1 MILLKKIFRFIK
13 IFLICIV
20 GFVLVYLIVEL
31 CLSRISVS
39 GEVSENPSVAIY
51 IITNGDHTDIV
62 VPVRNEQID
71 WSEKIKFT
79 NTISKDTTYSYL
91 AIGWGDKGFYLDTP
105 TWSQLKFSVA
115 FKAVFGINTTAMH
128 TTFYHKMTEGERC
141 RKILLN
147 KEQYQRLIDF
157 ITKKFQTDFAGNF
170 ILIGTY
176 ANYGDSDAFYE
187 ANGRYSLFYTCNSWA
202 NDALKA
208 AGQKACVWTAFD
220 KGIFWQYR

>member
-1 MILLKKIFRFIK
+1 MVYIKKILHVLK
-13 IFLICIV
+13 IFLLSFL
-20 GFVLVYLIVEL
+20 GFVVLYLIVEF
-31 CLSRISVS
+31 CLSRIPVA
-39 GEVSENPSVAIY
+39 GEITENPDITIY

-62 VPVRNEQID
+62 VPVKSAQID
-71 WSEKIKFT
+71 WSEKIKYS
-79 NTISKDTTYSYL
+79 NTVSKDTTYAYL

-128 TTFYHKMTEGERC
+128 TTFYHTMTDGDRC
-141 RKILLN
+141 
-147 KEQYQRLIDF
+147 KEIRINDDQYRRLIDF
-157 ITKKFQTDFAGNF
+157 ITAKFQTDAAGDF
-170 ILIGTY
+170 INIKTD

-187 ANGRYSLFYTCNSWA
+187 AKGRYSLFYTCNSWA

-220 KGIFWQYR
+220 KGLFWQYR